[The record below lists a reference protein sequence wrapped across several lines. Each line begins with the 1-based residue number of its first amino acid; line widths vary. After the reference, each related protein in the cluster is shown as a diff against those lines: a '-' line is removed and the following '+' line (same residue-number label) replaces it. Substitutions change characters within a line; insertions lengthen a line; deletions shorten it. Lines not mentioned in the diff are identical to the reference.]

1 MTKMEAQNN
10 LEVEIY
16 NYVSKTG
23 KEPNLIVMHPVTWLG
38 LCENF
43 FGMDSVISREMQSSL
58 KYRGIKV
65 LRSLDIKLH
74 TFEIG

>member
-1 MTKMEAQNN
+1 MEAQNN